1 MSQLTKEM
9 YLSETKAIEFIWL
22 IGIIIYFGY
31 ALLQKYKWGE
41 VIHFQRNRYK
51 IPEARSNN
59 LPRNQFVIDEQ
70 GDIEEKENY
79 KNNHS
84 EGDIQ
89 IDKPTQQSIAQTIKP
104 KIMTYL
110 DLHLVIGSV
119 GILCA
124 ITLSAHIVITIFL
137 YLYFFAQI
145 IITCKEI
152 TNKNV
157 IILLPH
163 ICIIVIFITYFII

>member
-1 MSQLTKEM
+1 
-9 YLSETKAIEFIWL
+9 
-22 IGIIIYFGY
+22 
-31 ALLQKYKWGE
+31 
-41 VIHFQRNRYK
+41 
-51 IPEARSNN
+51 
-59 LPRNQFVIDEQ
+59 
-70 GDIEEKENY
+70 
-79 KNNHS
+79 
-84 EGDIQ
+84 
-89 IDKPTQQSIAQTIKP
+89 
-104 KIMTYL
+104 MTYL

-137 YLYFFAQI
+137 YIYFFAQI